1 MHACYQDDMSEAKQ
15 LPRLAIARP
24 PAAGPSIFVM
34 GARSRK
40 SSMNYHIGNVVP
52 AILPMYSPN
61 NCQRPGDVYR
71 PLSKSSSRHTPR
83 PLGLIPERQEH
94 TNQLPSRF
102 SIALLSQPSKFKQQS
117 EDRGSKYDA
126 TKPSTAAPTARLKPL
141 NGQYRARSAS
151 IFSENVQ
158 SSATHP
164 VLYEDN
170 DPDYMDM
177 LGRLHERLSP
187 TPLQPQSSPDHKPEH
202 SQLHTYGHDNIGSY
216 QKHRHSVCLPI
227 KSTKSKN
234 RPSRNRTQSLRVS
247 RHPCCSYTVCDPSI
261 IVTLALFRSC

>member
-1 MHACYQDDMSEAKQ
+1 MSEAKQ

-24 PAAGPSIFVM
+24 PAGPAIIVM
-34 GARSRK
+34 GARDKK
-40 SSMNYHIGNVVP
+40 SSVNYRIGNVVP

-61 NCQRPGDVYR
+61 NFQRPGDVYR

-102 SIALLSQPSKFKQQS
+102 SIAVLSQPSKFKQQN
-117 EDRGSKYDA
+117 DDKGSKNDA
-126 TKPSTAAPTARLKPL
+126 SKPSTTVPTARLKPL

-151 IFSENVQ
+151 IFSENIQ
-158 SSATHP
+158 SSTTHP
-164 VLYEDN
+164 ILYEDT

-177 LGRLHERLSP
+177 LGRLNERVSP
-187 TPLQPQSSPDHKPEH
+187 TSLQPQSSPEYKPEH
-202 SQLHTYGHDNIGSY
+202 SQPHAYSHDNIGSY
-216 QKHRHSVCLPI
+216 QKQRHSMYLPI

-234 RPSRNRTQSLRVS
+234 WPSRSRAQSLRVS
-247 RHPCCSYTVCDPSI
+247 ISVIAILH
-261 IVTLALFRSC
+261 VTQVLLLL